1 MKFLREM
8 LRRFS
13 SIAKSIGSQP
23 ATAAPIKYTVSN
35 VSGVS
40 VISCEDGLP
49 ASSVGIIVQSGP
61 RFETSSASG
70 VAHFLKSTLIRVRHI
85 LLKLEY
91 A

>member
-1 MKFLREM
+1 M

-13 SIAKSIGSQP
+13 SLAKSIGRQP
-23 ATAAPIKYTVSN
+23 ATAAPVKYAVAE

-61 RFETSSASG
+61 RFETSTAAG
-70 VAHFLKSTLIRVRHI
+70 VAHFLKSTLIRVSFI
-85 LLKLEY
+85 FLLLEY